1 MFALTADQ
9 QEETKKWMTGHD
21 CPIDYEGA
29 IGGKFT
35 YLFTPTG
42 IGVIERVS
50 CSCGSVLDLTEYDK
64 W

>member
-1 MFALTADQ
+1 MFKLTAEQ
-9 QEETKKWMTGHD
+9 QDETKEWVSGHG

-35 YLFTPTG
+35 YNFTPTG
-42 IGVIERVS
+42 LGVVEKVT
-50 CSCGSVLDLTEYDK
+50 CSCGSVIDLTLYDK

>member
-1 MFALTADQ
+1 MFKLTEDQ
-9 QEETKKWMTGHD
+9 QEEAKKWINGHG

-29 IGGKFT
+29 IGGKIT
-35 YLFTPTG
+35 YNFTPTG
-42 IGVIERVS
+42 IGVIERVT